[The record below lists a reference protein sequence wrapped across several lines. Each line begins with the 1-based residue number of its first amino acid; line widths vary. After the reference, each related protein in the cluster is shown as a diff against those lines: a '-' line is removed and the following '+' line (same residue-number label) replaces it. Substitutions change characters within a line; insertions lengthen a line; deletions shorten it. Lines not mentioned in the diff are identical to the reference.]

1 MAVDTVY
8 SVKEGKETALS
19 ITLHNEH
26 SVAEPNAGCGRHPW
40 HSILGAVAETQSSC
54 QQDSRQGLGSGQAA
68 NAQSNTS
75 ALMGMEDITTQGL
88 LDGLEELYDQPS
100 ESIFLL
106 PGPSKAGSL
115 LPAAAGKDAVET
127 VNKSDAAD
135 CRDSA
140 ADKQLADM
148 DSQETERIVEQF
160 GRFSSA
166 RLGATS
172 EPNAGGRQR
181 AGLVAGHSVRAGKA
195 PDPGP
200 EPDPGLESEPGPVAG
215 PGPENRSETAADSKL
230 GRVDEPTPEESPAN
244 TMEFDGMSESE
255 ALGIIDSMDE
265 FARANAG
272 DSCSAKPELSSTGG
286 DAEIKDMV
294 DEEAQEI
301 ISQYGGFLKARSVAR
316 AGETAGP
323 AVRSRASLHP
333 HPRALTPLNSPAAAR
348 VLSRAAQ
355 PTAPVAA
362 PATPRSAVPG
372 SAGVPP
378 KMASPFPSR
387 QEVLSARRALK
398 GDAGRPP
405 ALSFS
410 TPLGKPRL
418 RLALSALP
426 PLTAAAAPAAAAES
440 TQSAAADTPPA
451 APPML
456 AFKSPGLKR
465 QAPRMG
471 FTPPAKR
478 ASFAQPFRSP
488 ARSADHS
495 PAPLPGRVKPPPKL
509 PPVTVRRQAAA
520 GARAQLEARAAAAP
534 RDTRGERCGLQAVAD
549 EIATTA
555 EQATAHG
562 VPGDVLAMTAA
573 AAGAYAF
580 AIGTGRWGWAEA
592 RQTLLAR
599 GCEPKVV
606 AEAWVRNH
614 FRWSVWA
621 AASYA
626 RRLPAR
632 WRTLWCVEAVLA
644 RLVQRYECEY
654 LRGQRSALRRV
665 LEGDASAQQL
675 MVLAVAAVG
684 WQGAAP
690 RLEVTD
696 GWYGVAASADPV
708 LVQALRSGR
717 LRVGDK
723 VACVGLRLS
732 GVSDGIDPLSPAA
745 RSAALVLSANCV
757 RRARWDARLGF
768 QRRGAMFMS
777 LSAVYALGGA
787 VGAALDV
794 VVVRSY
800 PMVFR
805 EALAGGAH

>member
-19 ITLHNEH
+19 ITLRNEH

-54 QQDSRQGLGSGQAA
+54 QQDSKQGLGSGQAA

-75 ALMGMEDITTQGL
+75 ALIGMEDITTQGL

-106 PGPSKAGSL
+106 PEPSKAGSL
-115 LPAAAGKDAVET
+115 LPAAADKDAVET
-127 VNKSDAAD
+127 VNKSDAAE

-166 RLGATS
+166 RLGKTS
-172 EPNAGGRQR
+172 ETNAGGRR
-181 AGLVAGHSVRAGKA
+181 RVELVAGHSVRAGKA

-200 EPDPGLESEPGPVAG
+200 EPEPESEPGPG
-215 PGPENRSETAADSKL
+215 PGPENRSETAADSNL
-230 GRVDEPTPEESPAN
+230 GRFDEPAPEEFPADA
-244 TMEFDGMSESE
+244 MEFDGMSNSE
-255 ALGIIDSMDE
+255 ALGIIDSMDG

-301 ISQYGGFLKARSVAR
+301 ISQYGGFSKARSMAR
-316 AGETAGP
+316 AGETASP
-323 AVRSRASLHP
+323 AVRRRPARVALE
-333 HPRALTPLNSPAAAR
+333 LTPLNSPAAAR
-348 VLSRAAQ
+348 VLPRAAQ

-362 PATPRSAVPG
+362 PATPRSAVPA
-372 SAGVPP
+372 STGVPP

-418 RLALSALP
+418 RLGLSALP

-509 PPVTVRRQAAA
+509 PPVTVRRQATAS
-520 GARAQLEARAAAAP
+520 ARAQPEARAAATP
-534 RDTRGERCGLQAVAD
+534 RDTRGERCGLRAVAD

-555 EQATAHG
+555 EQAMAHG
-562 VPGDVLAMTAA
+562 VPGDALAMTAA

-599 GCEPKVV
+599 GCEPKVM

-665 LEGDASAQQL
+665 LEGDEAAQQL
-675 MVLAVAAVG
+675 MVLAVAAVD

-723 VACVGLRLS
+723 IACVGLRLS
-732 GVSDGIDPLSPAA
+732 GVSDGVDPLSPAA

-777 LSAVYALGGA
+777 LSA
-787 VGAALDV
+787 
-794 VVVRSY
+794 
-800 PMVFR
+800 
-805 EALAGGAH
+805 

>member
-1 MAVDTVY
+1 MVVDTVY

-19 ITLHNEH
+19 ITLRNEC

-54 QQDSRQGLGSGQAA
+54 QQDSRQGLGSGHAA
-68 NAQSNTS
+68 NGQSSNTS

-115 LPAAAGKDAVET
+115 LPAAADKDAVET
-127 VNKSDAAD
+127 VNRSDAAE

-148 DSQETERIVEQF
+148 DSQETERIAEQF

-172 EPNAGGRQR
+172 EPNAGGRRR
-181 AGLVAGHSVRAGKA
+181 AELVAGHSVRAGKA
-195 PDPGP
+195 PDPGLEP
-200 EPDPGLESEPGPVAG
+200 EPEPELEPGPG
-215 PGPENRSETAADSKL
+215 PGPGSGPENRSETAADSKL
-230 GRVDEPTPEESPAN
+230 GRVDEPAPEESPAN
-244 TMEFDGMSESE
+244 AMEFDGMRGSE
-255 ALGIIDSMDE
+255 ALGSIDSMDE

-272 DSCSAKPELSSTGG
+272 DSCSAKPELSSAGG

-333 HPRALTPLNSPAAAR
+333 HPHPHPRALTPLNSPAAAR
-348 VLSRAAQ
+348 VLARAAQ

-362 PATPRSAVPG
+362 PATPRSAVPA
-372 SAGVPP
+372 STGVPP

-418 RLALSALP
+418 RLALNALP

-440 TQSAAADTPPA
+440 TQPAAADTPPA

-520 GARAQLEARAAAAP
+520 SARVQPEARAAATP
-534 RDTRGERCGLQAVAD
+534 RDTRGERCGLRAVAD

-562 VPGDVLAMTAA
+562 VPGDALAMTAA
-573 AAGAYAF
+573 AAGTYAF

-632 WRTLWCVEAVLA
+632 WRALWCVEAVLA
-644 RLVQRYECEY
+644 RLVQRYEREY

-732 GVSDGIDPLSPAA
+732 GVSDGVDPLSPAA

-777 LSAVYALGGA
+777 LSA
-787 VGAALDV
+787 
-794 VVVRSY
+794 
-800 PMVFR
+800 
-805 EALAGGAH
+805 